1 MNPTKFPPKN
11 QSLLALGM
19 SLACGRPLGGGVEGR
34 LGVNW
39 EDGFVVFLLEVIHST
54 PQGVRGFYVGTGT
67 VKFLLIVNWALVSES
82 NAVFINWTDF
92 KKQNT
97 KNKKE

>member
-1 MNPTKFPPKN
+1 MGISQKHLKNFQGIYGKGCITSTPDPLCPLESNAQGLGHWRGNMNPTKFPPKN

-39 EDGFVVFLLEVIHST
+39 EDGFVVF
-54 PQGVRGFYVGTGT
+54 Y
-67 VKFLLIVNWALVSES
+67 
-82 NAVFINWTDF
+82 
-92 KKQNT
+92 
-97 KNKKE
+97 